1 MQQKLQA
8 KIRKSMAKIRKF
20 KGKNHLKNGKNKQNL
35 KGKFTL
41 KNQDFDRKKWHKK
54 TLKFLT

>member
-1 MQQKLQA
+1 
-8 KIRKSMAKIRKF
+8 MAKIRKF